1 MTGRPAQPAASKVVL
16 ITGASSGVGRAA
28 AIAAARAGFTTVATV
43 RRPEGDRALR
53 GAAERAG
60 VPVDVVH
67 LEVTDPESVSGC
79 VESVVTRHGRL
90 DAVVN
95 NAGVAGA
102 NTTLELGTTA
112 ALRSS
117 MEVNFFG
124 VVEVSR
130 AAIAHLRATRGRL
143 VTISSVRGVIGQPF
157 NEDYSAAKFAVEG
170 FMEAL
175 APVAAQVGVTVSL
188 IEPAAV
194 LDTEFVTNAFQHG
207 SAGADAARSTPAASP
222 TYAATFSAYRGWVE
236 TGAVEGAQTAAEVAE
251 VVVRALTEERP
262 AFRIQTSEYATGYV
276 ARKLADPDGTAMQQL
291 VRSWLQP

>member
-1 MTGRPAQPAASKVVL
+1 MRTVL
-16 ITGASSGVGRAA
+16 ITGASSGIGQAC

-43 RRPEGDRALR
+43 RRPDGDLALR
-53 GAAERAG
+53 EAAERAG
-60 VPVDVVH
+60 VSVDVVS
-67 LEVTDPESVSGC
+67 LDVTDPDSVEEC
-79 VESVVTRHGRL
+79 VRSVITLHGRL

-95 NAGVAGA
+95 NAGTAGVRS
-102 NTTLELGTTA
+102 TLELGTMA
-112 ALRSS
+112 DLRDS

-124 VVEVSR
+124 VVAVSR
-130 AAIAHLRATRGRL
+130 AAMPHLRATRGRL
-143 VTISSVRGVIGQPF
+143 ITISSVRGVIGQPF
-157 NEDYSAAKFAVEG
+157 NEVYSAAKFAVEG